1 LANDYGRLSAR
12 DKARLKA
19 ARKRAGVS
27 KATPP
32 PVRGESAADKARVPV
47 QVRARE
53 NFARVER
60 GEMSAADF
68 ARSIAG
74 LKPAEKKDL
83 GSYSK
88 ARSER
93 TQKKAFSS
101 MARSTPKE
109 FGRGL
114 RSFVEG
120 AAIGGSAWFLGDP
133 DYVRGLTSL
142 RDSSRGAKD
151 TLMDRDASFG
161 QKLNAAGEVAM
172 VAGLG
177 GGVGGPRRSLT
188 VNDKTQQLPRARSKF
203 TQKAI
208 EDPADRVSAAL
219 MGEGKVAR
227 VGRRVLPTAVA
238 EARVAKA
245 AGRQQLVR
253 QSRAAAPLQKHLK
266 ALPKE
271 GSLED
276 VAHFWWAQLPKSE
289 RNAQG
294 LQRVR
299 VAQARELE
307 EITSNRALEGLKRQ
321 EAAVK
326 QKMREAPE
334 GPERFALM
342 REQQELKILMEDLPL
357 RMNDI
362 ALSIAQLDD
371 VIAKPPALQPR
382 IIGAVQA
389 LGKDRRAIHEAT
401 DQLKPETADA
411 REGLVSRW
419 LDLEPTGE
427 EAYIGH
433 RLPKRMSGANP
444 SGLPVSVGTGRV
456 RTPQGVATENK
467 LVLAKSGRLRAST
480 HTAADDWRASQVFR
494 SSSIARDDLAAIG
507 KPFRGKLAEDEMLV
521 NPKGRPVPPSWKTD
535 KLAKLADEGADADE
549 LRRSAEEIVGSFLAD
564 PTTMQAMLDD
574 AVSRGVNWNELRVVP
589 RKTVDR
595 YFGQFK
601 PAGRSKGVLGAYD
614 TAVDFT
620 AMSIIFARAG
630 YVPKNL
636 VQNVILAAPHQGPR
650 LIVNAPRAA
659 QILKDSELRPIFQAE
674 VGMTGATGSIGK
686 ELRVRGAP
694 HKAANAVSKV
704 SDDPLRITAIVHEL
718 ANEGV
723 IPKWNPVLSKEDKAR
738 ILEVYRKPEHEPL
751 INDVR
756 SRGVEAMA
764 DFSRLTPRQRQ
775 VARRLFII
783 PGWLWAGSR
792 YPFHFAATHPGRS
805 AAIAYVAAGE
815 PGMGENAPNKPI
827 TDYMAKGLPHY
838 LSGFD
843 TGDGKL
849 LRTTSLN
856 PVSTPWEL
864 AMTASGQSPQT
875 VAGYQ
880 NPFFGAIYNTANK
893 TVDSSRGPYRVGSYK
908 EAAAKNAERLV
919 PNVDYVRDT
928 ISPPDDPGIYAEDS
942 SRWGR
947 TKRELGVLPIKVDR
961 EEAKAAKDRIEGGKP
976 AHVKDHEARM
986 NALRGQL
993 KRRGRSEDPDA
1004 VKASRGIRAVDLAKK
1019 RAEKKNGGDKL
1030 TSEQKAR
1037 IALRE
1042 YKRFNASAAA
1052 KWDRRLRGAN
1062 SEDRWQFLYEKL
1074 REEIARPYQR
1084 YGLNMDGTVSKR

>member
-1 LANDYGRLSAR
+1 VPADYGRLSAADR
-12 DKARLKA
+12 ARLKR
-19 ARKRAGVS
+19 ARRRAGVS
-27 KATPP
+27 KPTPP
-32 PVRGESAADKARVPV
+32 PVRGENASEKARVPV
-47 QVRARE
+47 QARARK
-53 NFARVER
+53 NFERVER
-60 GEMSAADF
+60 GEMSSADF

-74 LKPAEKKDL
+74 LKPAEKRDL

-93 TQKKAFSS
+93 TQDKAFGS
-101 MARSTPKE
+101 MVRRTPGAFAKTASIPA
-109 FGRGL
+109 GL
-114 RSFVEG
+114 ALFQ
-120 AAIGGSAWFLGDP
+120 DP
-133 DYVRGLTSL
+133 DIVRGARNLS
-142 RDSSRGAKD
+142 DWNNAAVD
-151 TLMDRDASFG
+151 ALMDSDVSRRD
-161 QKLNAAGEVAM
+161 KLNAVGGITAM
-172 VAGLG
+172 GGFG
-177 GGVGGPRRSLT
+177 GGVGRRSLK
-188 VNDKTQQLPRARSKF
+188 VNDLEQQLPRSRSRV

-208 EDPADRVSAAL
+208 EDPADRVSEAM
-219 MGEGKVAR
+219 MGEGRVAKSA
-227 VGRRVLPTAVA
+227 RRVLPTATA

-271 GSLED
+271 GSPED
-276 VAHFWWAQLPKSE
+276 VAHFWWAQLPRSE

-294 LQRVR
+294 LGRVR

-307 EITSNRALEGLKRQ
+307 EITSGRALDGLRRQ

-362 ALSIAQLDD
+362 SLSLAQLDD

-389 LGKDRRAIHEAT
+389 LAKDRRAIHEAT

-507 KPFRGKLAEDEMLV
+507 KPFKGKLSDDEMLV

-549 LRRSAEEIVGSFLAD
+549 VREAAEKIVGSFITDSAG
-564 PTTMQAMLDD
+564 MQAMLDD
-574 AVSRGVNWNELRVVP
+574 AMSRGVNWNELRVVP
-589 RKTVDR
+589 KKTVDR

-601 PAGRSKGVLGAYD
+601 PAGRSKGVAGAYD

-620 AMSIIFARAG
+620 AASIIFARLG

-636 VQNVILAAPHQGPR
+636 VQNVILAVPHQGPR
-650 LIVNAPRAA
+650 LIANAPRTA
-659 QILKDSELRPIFQAE
+659 QILADDELRPIFQAE
-674 VGMTGATGSIGK
+674 VGNSGATGSVGK
-686 ELRVRGAP
+686 EFRARGLPA
-694 HKAANAVSKV
+694 KAANAVSKV
-704 SDDPLRITAIVHEL
+704 SDDPLRISAIVHEL

-723 IPKWNPVLSKEDKAR
+723 IPKWKLHIDDADKAA
-738 ILEVYRKPEHEPL
+738 IIEAYTSPKHEPL

-764 DFSRLTPRQRQ
+764 DFSRLTPKQRRD
-775 VARRLFII
+775 ARRLFII

-864 AMTASGQSPQT
+864 ATTAAQQSPQT

-880 NPFFGAIYNTANK
+880 NPFFGAVYNTANR
-893 TVDSSRGPYRVGSYK
+893 TVDSSRGPYRTDFQT
-908 EAAAKNAERLV
+908 AAQKNAERLV
-919 PNVDYVRDT
+919 PNVDYLKDM
-928 ISPPDDPGIYAEDS
+928 ISPPDEPGIYAEDS

-993 KRRGRSEDPDA
+993 KRRGRPDDMDA

-1037 IALRE
+1037 IALQE
-1042 YKRFNASAAA
+1042 YKRFNASDAK